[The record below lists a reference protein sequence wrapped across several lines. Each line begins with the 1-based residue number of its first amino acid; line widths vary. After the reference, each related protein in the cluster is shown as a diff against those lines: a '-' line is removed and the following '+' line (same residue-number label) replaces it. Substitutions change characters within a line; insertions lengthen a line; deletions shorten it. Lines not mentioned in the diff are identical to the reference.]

1 MTSAPKPPGP
11 SITVELGERESE
23 GIYSNLALISHTP
36 AEFIL
41 DFARLLPGARKAR
54 VHARIVMTP
63 QHVKMLRAAL
73 DQNLSRFEGEFG
85 TIQTPAG
92 GDVTPRN
99 IGFTTT
105 PTPLPADTGAKPGE
119 PDGTGPAPGAVTTR
133 P

>member
-1 MTSAPKPPGP
+1 MSTPPKAPPP
-11 SITVELGERESE
+11 SIAVELGERESE
-23 GIYSNLALISHTP
+23 GIYSNFAPISHTP
-36 AEFIL
+36 AEFVL
-41 DFARLLPGARKAR
+41 DFARILPGARKAK

-63 QHVKMLRAAL
+63 QHVKMLRVAL

-99 IGFTTT
+99 IGFTT
-105 PTPLPADTGAKPGE
+105 PLPTDTGAKPGE
-119 PDGTGPAPGAVTTR
+119 PDGTGAVSGAIAKR

>member
-41 DFARLLPGARKAR
+41 DFARLLPGARKTR

-73 DQNLSRFEGEFG
+73 DQNLSRFEAEFG
-85 TIQTPAG
+85 TIQ
-92 GDVTPRN
+92 PRL
-99 IGFTTT
+99 G
-105 PTPLPADTGAKPGE
+105 
-119 PDGTGPAPGAVTTR
+119 
-133 P
+133 

>member
-92 GDVTPRN
+92 GDATLTPRN
-99 IGFTTT
+99 IGFTTPI
-105 PTPLPADTGAKPGE
+105 PTETGAKPGE
-119 PDGTGPAPGAVTTR
+119 PDGTGSTPGASAKR